1 MATTHTTR
9 HRNLGLIA
17 RVLVTL
23 VIAVFLMSRPA
34 SAVGS
39 DAVQVFNSAVVLLP
53 SATCSGDA
61 ASIARLPA
69 SCFEPVAALRPSGTT
84 WYFHPATHW
93 YRFAFPDF
101 EGPSTRWL
109 LNVST
114 YATDGELDVI
124 APDGRLL
131 QRQNFGSEIPVAD
144 RPIYAHELIEPLVTP
159 HPANAVILLRM
170 TTPFERPTVLEMRTA
185 ESFAAYNHDT
195 MRDEALPLAFLNG
208 IAVAMGLFNLML
220 FGMLRRRLYL
230 LYAAAILALVL
241 YQVIETGAAWT
252 MLWPHVGLRDD
263 WPPYA
268 AWVLY
273 FALIVAFT
281 RDFLE
286 LPRVAP
292 VADKIL
298 LGVLGVLTLESA
310 LYLLA
315 PDILVKIGIFDITDP
330 AMTAIMLGTML
341 ACGVIAWRA
350 GISAAPY
357 YVLAFAGSTIGFV
370 ISDAGT
376 YDLFPSTVTTAYIC
390 TSLGAA
396 WESIFLA
403 LALGQRVREIEISAA
418 RYEKYAYLDP
428 LTEIPNRRGFDEA
441 IEREWRRTQRIPGP
455 ISVIIFDID
464 HFKDYNDRF
473 GHPAGDQRLMS
484 VARTIA
490 EAARRTGDLAAR
502 YGGEEFAMLL
512 PGTPLEGAVAIADAV
527 RLSIREAADVEYRLT
542 ISAGCATAYP
552 FSDSLESS
560 SPATLLKDADAALYI
575 AKTTGRDRVCIPE
588 TEVLH

>member
-1 MATTHTTR
+1 MATTRITR
-9 HRNLGLIA
+9 RLNLRFIA
-17 RVLVTL
+17 RVCFALA
-23 VIAVFLMSRPA
+23 IAVLFFPQAAR
-34 SAVGS
+34 AVSS
-39 DAVQVFNSAVVLLP
+39 DAVKVLTSAVVLVP
-53 SATCSGDA
+53 SHACGGDA
-61 ASIARLPA
+61 ASIAMLPA
-69 SCFEPVAALRPSGTT
+69 SCFEPAMALKPRLST
-84 WYFHPATHW
+84 WYGHPASHW
-93 YRFAFPDF
+93 YRFALPASG
-101 EGPSTRWL
+101 GPSTAWL

-114 YATDGELDVI
+114 YATDGEVDLV
-124 APDGRLL
+124 ARGGRVLE
-131 QRQNFGSEIPVAD
+131 RRTFGSETPVAD
-144 RPIYAHELIEPLVTP
+144 RPVYAHELIEPIVAP
-159 HPANAVILLRM
+159 HPSDAVVVLRM
-170 TTPFERPTVLEMRTA
+170 TTPFERPTVLELRTDA
-185 ESFAAYNHDT
+185 SFAAFNRTT

-220 FGMLRRRLYL
+220 FVMLRRRLYL
-230 LYAAAILALVL
+230 LYAVAILSLVL

-252 MLWPHVGLRDD
+252 MLWPHWGLRDD

-273 FALIVAFT
+273 FVLIVAFT
-281 RDFLE
+281 REFLE

-292 VADKIL
+292 IADKIL
-298 LGVLGVLTLESA
+298 VGVLAVLTLESA
-310 LYLLA
+310 LYVLA
-315 PDILVKIGIFDITDP
+315 PDVLERLGIFDLTDP
-330 AMTAIMLGTML
+330 IMTAVMLGTML
-341 ACGVIAWRA
+341 ACGVVAWRA
-350 GISAAPY
+350 GVSAAPY

-370 ISDAGT
+370 VSDAGT
-376 YDLFPSTVTTAYIC
+376 YDLYPSSVTTAYIC
-390 TSLGAA
+390 TSIGVA

-403 LALGQRVREIEISAA
+403 LALGQRVREIESSAA

-441 IEREWRRTQRIPGP
+441 IDREWRRTQRFPGP
-455 ISVIIFDID
+455 ISVIMFDID

-473 GHPAGDQRLMS
+473 GHPAGDQRLMA

-527 RLSIREAADVEYRLT
+527 RMSIRETADVEFRLT

-552 FSDSLESS
+552 A
-560 SPATLLKDADAALYI
+560 SPSTLLKDADAALYI

-588 TEVLH
+588 PEVVL